1 MHTVAHIPLTYILYD
16 SYYTVHAV
24 YGILFSLHYI
34 QVRVKILGRTIHITP
49 PGTESEICMSCDSD
63 CGHPGDIDHGTVD
76 VSGGTTIGD
85 TATYQCNQHFQLNG
99 EDTRTC
105 QDDGTWSGT
114 APTCQG
120 EYS

>member
-1 MHTVAHIPLTYILYD
+1 MKIFGR
-16 SYYTVHAV
+16 TVH
-24 YGILFSLHYI
+24 L
-34 QVRVKILGRTIHITP
+34 TP
-49 PGTESEICMSCDSD
+49 PGVEGEIYMSCDCD

-76 VSGGTTIGD
+76 VSGGTMIGD
-85 TATYQCNQHFQLNG
+85 TATYQCDQHFQLNG

-120 EYS
+120 EYSGSLKTVGRGTHR